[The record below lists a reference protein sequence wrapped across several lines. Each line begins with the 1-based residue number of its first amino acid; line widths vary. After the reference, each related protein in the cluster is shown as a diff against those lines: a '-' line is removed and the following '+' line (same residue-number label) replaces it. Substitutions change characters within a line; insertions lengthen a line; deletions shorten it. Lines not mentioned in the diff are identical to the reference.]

1 MQLFVSIRPAA
12 RILVASTALSLV
24 FGSAAMAA
32 DANAV
37 ANRIK
42 ALYAKQGG
50 ELSFSGVKA
59 NGADIILE
67 GASLK
72 LPTVSEDETVLGDV
86 TLQNVED
93 TPDGSYTIKQ
103 ITVPDLV
110 FNGKE
115 EKNGRAEIKGLS
127 MQNVFIPSE
136 TTKGPLDSMV
146 LYDKT
151 KIDEVHFG
159 APGKNGTT
167 LKGID
172 VTFEKGGKNPLA
184 PFGMNTL
191 DASAS
196 LTFEKGG
203 KNPLAPFGM
212 NTLDASLNSK
222 GSWSPKTGDAS
233 LDQLEIKA
241 PELGTIDIT
250 GNLGGYDL
258 AFMEAVHK
266 TQEAMS
272 KADADKDASGRAVLV
287 LAEQLNLKNLTI
299 RFNNDMLT
307 QKLLD
312 YFAKQQGTDAKTLA
326 EQVKM
331 MVPLLATQLKNPE
344 FTQQLKTAADKYFT
358 DPKSL
363 TISASPDQPVT
374 FASIFATAS
383 LDPTKIIQLL
393 KISVDADN

>member
-172 VTFEKGGKNPLA
+172 V
-184 PFGMNTL
+184 
-191 DASAS
+191 
-196 LTFEKGG
+196 TFEKGG

>member
-1 MQLFVSIRPAA
+1 MQLFVSIRPTA

-115 EKNGRAEIKGLS
+115 ERNGRAEIKGLS

-172 VTFEKGGKNPLA
+172 VSLDTSNKTEKIGYIWNIQ
-184 PFGMNTL
+184 NI
-191 DASAS
+191 DV
-196 LTFEKGG
+196 TFEKGG

-299 RFNNDMLT
+299 RFNNDTLT